1 MLLNLNSH
9 VKENMKGCRVTAVAA
24 ATETG
29 AGSLILEKKV
39 VSARTA
45 AVHMLGERQLFFSN
59 S

>member
-1 MLLNLNSH
+1 M
-9 VKENMKGCRVTAVAA
+9 GCRVKAVAA
-24 ATETG
+24 ATET
-29 AGSLILEKKV
+29 AGGGLILKKKV